1 MNKEAIKQHI
11 EKKEAEKADILK
23 ALQVM
28 DKVSAHFS
36 RKDMNKIEAVLSSA
50 FAQCAISI
58 RDHEKLL

>member
-11 EKKEAEKADILK
+11 EKKEAEKADVLK

-28 DKVSAHFS
+28 ETVSAHFS
-36 RKDMNKIEAVLSSA
+36 RKEMSKIEAVLNSA
-50 FAQCAISI
+50 FAQCCISI